1 MNQSPNRSL
10 HQLVFALDRGADALL
25 RREFGIT
32 YSRALALDALL
43 GRDGM
48 TQHALASALGRTDP
62 AVSVM
67 LTELT
72 ADGYTSIEVDPAH
85 KRKNVVRLTSMGDE
99 LARQISALLSK
110 KFHELVTRA
119 GVDAE
124 AYAHMTERLYQA
136 LDDGARKE
144 RR

>member
-1 MNQSPNRSL
+1 MNQTPNRTL

-48 TQHALASALGRTDP
+48 TQHALASAVGRTDP

-72 ADGYTSIEVDPAH
+72 AAGYTSIEVDPGH
-85 KRKNVVRLTSMGDE
+85 KRKNVVRLTSMGNE
-99 LARQISALLSK
+99 LARQISALLSE

-119 GVDAE
+119 DVDIAT
-124 AYAHMTERLYQA
+124 YTQMTDPLCQA
-136 LDDGARKE
+136 LDRGAKKGGI
-144 RR
+144 